1 MFYARSEG
9 ACRWY
14 IVLSFRFTSPS
25 MMLIVVLPQV
35 GHHAGGPNGGFLPG
49 YPEFAGWLGK
59 NSSRNKK
66 IRLLQELRHHMNY
79 KVSADAPE
87 LRMNYLPVMRR
98 QFQEL
103 LFDKDGA
110 KVIEAIE
117 LMDQY
122 GLDRDDIFENIDEF
136 LLSVSGSQ
144 EKKFSDLDSKAKA
157 AFTREYNKTA
167 HTSQALVA
175 EQGVKSG
182 RKKGTDGA
190 SEVEVTG
197 ELDVVDDDK
206 AAGQENDDEQDD
218 EEDVEALKEMF
229 MKKRKKSSSKAKGS
243 NGSKSKSK

>member
-1 MFYARSEG
+1 MGQLHHYF
-9 ACRWY
+9 
-14 IVLSFRFTSPS
+14 I
-25 MMLIVVLPQV
+25 QV

-87 LRMNYLPVMRR
+87 LRMNYLPVMRQ

-110 KVIEAIE
+110 KVKEAIE
-117 LMDQY
+117 LMDEY
-122 GLDRDDIFENIDEF
+122 GLDRDDLFENLDEF
-136 LLSVSGSQ
+136 LLPGLNSN
-144 EKKFSDLDSKAKA
+144 EKKFGDLDSKAKA
-157 AFTREYNKTA
+157 AFTREYNKIA

-175 EQGVKSG
+175 EQGGIKSG
-182 RKKGTDGA
+182 QKKSSGGA
-190 SEVEVTG
+190 SEVEETG

-206 AAGQENDDEQDD
+206 AAGQDDEEQDD
-218 EEDVEALKEMF
+218 EEDVEALKAMF
-229 MKKRKKSSSKAKGS
+229 MSKKKKATSAASKAGASS
-243 NGSKSKSK
+243 NGKGKGRRKS